1 MRQIIDERDT
11 GKSWYFAITEFSN
24 CLIIRSPSLLFHE
37 YLREAFIFTQDRSQK
52 GKKRGLISFTAH
64 EQKII
69 LSQTQFNDIAHEQV
83 IFCWQLFAGHVMGSW
98 QTKRKKNLHRMIV
111 QCHLISFNNYNSSY
125 FKEKG
130 KYRYFNHSPSSDS
143 MSRVFLTLT
152 IRHLHI
158 SHNTFCLPPSHLQK
172 HCLQFLL
179 VGLLYPGEIKNKDY
193 AKFGRGGGQNK
204 LRYGWCVSF
213 EWQRIRR
220 LFSRGGG
227 RVTSFFL
234 QLIDIFA

>member
-1 MRQIIDERDT
+1 M
-11 GKSWYFAITEFSN
+11 G
-24 CLIIRSPSLLFHE
+24 
-37 YLREAFIFTQDRSQK
+37 
-52 GKKRGLISFTAH
+52 
-64 EQKII
+64 
-69 LSQTQFNDIAHEQV
+69 
-83 IFCWQLFAGHVMGSW
+83 CWQM
-98 QTKRKKNLHRMIV
+98 KKEKNLHRMIV

-179 VGLLYPGEIKNKDY
+179 VGLLYPGEIKNKGY
-193 AKFGRGGGQNK
+193 AKIWGGGGGGAKQVALWVMCKLWMTKNK
-204 LRYGWCVSF
+204 TIIQSGCGEGYQLFLAAHWYFRLILRAKVNCIAAVSF
-213 EWQRIRR
+213 VKN
-220 LFSRGGG
+220 F
-227 RVTSFFL
+227 V
-234 QLIDIFA
+234 